1 MSCLAIMEEIEA
13 MDINESQFDAVA
25 SGTKTPVS
33 ILDRLLCCTPTQSET
48 TATSSSTMITE
59 RDSIIKRRKISGPD
73 LSYSTLLRSH
83 ATEFSSMR

>member
-13 MDINESQFDAVA
+13 MDINEAQFDAVA

-33 ILDRLLCCTPTQSET
+33 VLDPLLCQSET

-59 RDSIIKRRKISGPD
+59 RDSIIKRRKINGPD

-83 ATEFSSMR
+83 ATELRGMR